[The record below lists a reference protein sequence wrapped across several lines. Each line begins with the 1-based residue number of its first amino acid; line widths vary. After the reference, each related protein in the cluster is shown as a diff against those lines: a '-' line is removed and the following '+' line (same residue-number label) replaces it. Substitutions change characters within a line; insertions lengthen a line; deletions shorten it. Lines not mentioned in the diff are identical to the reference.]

1 MEKESLKNVALLIV
15 DPYND
20 FLAEGGKLWSLTRKT
35 VEEVGLVEQ
44 LRTLLLAA
52 RTNGIQVVY
61 VPHRQSAAGDY
72 LNWKFLSPTQQGGKK
87 YLLFEK
93 GSWGGEFHQDLLP
106 AEGDL
111 IAQSHWGGSGF
122 AGTDLDLI
130 LRMRNID
137 HLIIAGMR
145 ANTCID
151 TTARYAVELGYH
163 VTLIADAV
171 AGFHQ
176 DEIDA
181 TVKLNFPSYGHAV
194 SSVAEFLANLS
205 R

>member
-72 LNWKFLSPTQQGGKK
+72 LNWKFLSPTQQGGPRH
-87 YLLFEK
+87 
-93 GSWGGEFHQDLLP
+93 G
-106 AEGDL
+106 
-111 IAQSHWGGSGF
+111 
-122 AGTDLDLI
+122 
-130 LRMRNID
+130 
-137 HLIIAGMR
+137 
-145 ANTCID
+145 
-151 TTARYAVELGYH
+151 
-163 VTLIADAV
+163 
-171 AGFHQ
+171 
-176 DEIDA
+176 
-181 TVKLNFPSYGHAV
+181 
-194 SSVAEFLANLS
+194 
-205 R
+205 